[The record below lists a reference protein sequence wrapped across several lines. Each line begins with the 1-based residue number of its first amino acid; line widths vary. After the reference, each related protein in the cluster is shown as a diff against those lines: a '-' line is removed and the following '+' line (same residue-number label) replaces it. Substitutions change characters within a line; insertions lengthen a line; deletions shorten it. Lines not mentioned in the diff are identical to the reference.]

1 MKALKLKGNNELLF
15 HVIERYLFHK
25 DFKSDNKGAVDMAAT
40 MCEIELY
47 EMWVLTQ
54 EN

>member
-1 MKALKLKGNNELLF
+1 MERKNELLF
-15 HVIERYLFHK
+15 RVIERYLFHK
-25 DFKSDNKGAVDMAAT
+25 NFNSDNKGAVDMAAT

-47 EMWVLTQ
+47 EMWVLTE